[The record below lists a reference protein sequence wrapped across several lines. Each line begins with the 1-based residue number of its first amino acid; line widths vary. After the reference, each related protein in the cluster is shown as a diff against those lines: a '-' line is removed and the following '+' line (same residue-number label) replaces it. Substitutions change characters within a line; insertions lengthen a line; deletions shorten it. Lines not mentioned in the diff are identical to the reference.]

1 MYLEKDHCSL
11 CSCAVSH
18 KLHKVKTTS
27 KHTKCHI
34 FTMHTPAFK
43 HSHFYL
49 NTLHF
54 TPVTYEHILPVPSHY
69 RLPVWLLV
77 CLYHIG
83 FGLWQAKLHRRH
95 GNRKTRNDLFHKC
108 FTARKTQYWN
118 SIHRKQEFWWAKCTE
133 TFQLNV
139 RSAWCIEF
147 FLVFVVF
154 FLYLLTF
161 FLYDIF
167 LWSPF
172 TQNEK

>member
-1 MYLEKDHCSL
+1 MRVCVYLCRVVQLNRLWNCTASPQMHTFIIDTNMLIYLYSYRYDIDVCIQKKDHCSL

-118 SIHRKQEFWWAKCTE
+118 SIHRKQEF
-133 TFQLNV
+133 
-139 RSAWCIEF
+139 
-147 FLVFVVF
+147 
-154 FLYLLTF
+154 
-161 FLYDIF
+161 
-167 LWSPF
+167 
-172 TQNEK
+172 